1 MVSLKK
7 QKGFTLVELLIVI
20 IIIGILATLVIVTFT
35 GVQAKA
41 RDSQRQTDI
50 GAVDSHLEAF
60 FAEKG
65 YYPSYAD
72 LTSAAFLSANL
83 KGLDPQSLID
93 PKSADSSQT
102 TLTDA
107 MLAADIVNGT
117 TPTGTQYA
125 YSAKE
130 ADGTTD
136 CTAGDTGCV
145 SFKVTALLES
155 NGQTYQKK
163 SNS

>member
-1 MVSLKK
+1 MISLKK

-50 GAVDSHLEAF
+50 EALDSHVEAF

-72 LTSAAFLSANL
+72 LTTASWVSTNL

-93 PKSADSSQT
+93 PKGGSIANGAG
-102 TLTDA
+102 DA
-107 MLAADIVNGT
+107 THYGYAV
-117 TPTGTQYA
+117 TQ
-125 YSAKE
+125 S
-130 ADGTTD
+130 DGTTACETD
-136 CTAGDTGCV
+136 DTTCASFTLTATM
-145 SFKVTALLES
+145 ES
-155 NGQTYQKK
+155 DGSTFIKK
-163 SNS
+163 SNT